1 MEKWFILWLQV
12 LIMSVYTGVVFFR
25 VNNDPEQLVMNL
37 KRGVFFV
44 SVMNMTLINLGQL
57 PALLEE
63 RAIYYKQ
70 QGAHFYR
77 PQSFLFAKIVGSLP
91 LSLLEVRV
99 PAGFIFSH
107 LRWPGCCNFSNYSNL
122 DRIFEFK
129 LSSLMPPPKFNMVPT
144 VPMPIFS
151 ICLSDI

>member
-1 MEKWFILWLQV
+1 
-12 LIMSVYTGVVFFR
+12 MSVYTGVVFFR

-37 KRGVFFV
+37 KRSVFFV
-44 SVMNMTLINLGQL
+44 SILNMTLINLGQL

-107 LRWPGCCNFSNYSNL
+107 LR
-122 DRIFEFK
+122 
-129 LSSLMPPPKFNMVPT
+129 
-144 VPMPIFS
+144 
-151 ICLSDI
+151 